1 MLLQVYRQTGQPP
14 NLLGGTAQPT
24 AAVGGRAPSAQSIP
38 ICFTPGVMV
47 PIYHPHLLG
56 SLLCTLA
63 HLGIGVV
70 GCTRVLAA
78 LPTLF
83 VLHELPMCARKK

>member
-1 MLLQVYRQTGQPP
+1 M
-14 NLLGGTAQPT
+14 
-24 AAVGGRAPSAQSIP
+24 
-38 ICFTPGVMV
+38 

-63 HLGIGVV
+63 HLGAGAV

-83 VLHELPMCARKK
+83 VLHELPMCARKKMKREPWFCQGQVWGRQGGADPTDSACPPRHRTAWCTC